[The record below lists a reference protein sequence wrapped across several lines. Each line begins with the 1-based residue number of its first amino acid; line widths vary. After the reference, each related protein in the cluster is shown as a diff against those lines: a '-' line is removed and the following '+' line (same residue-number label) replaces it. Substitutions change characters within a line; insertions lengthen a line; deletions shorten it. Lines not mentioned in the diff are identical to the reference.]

1 MKVMLETER
10 LFLGKMTMEDF
21 DSLYVVLADPDIM
34 QHYPYVFD
42 EKRVREWIER
52 NMKRY
57 EENGFGLWAVC
68 MNRIYC
74 IDKDN
79 KHHLGIHCT
88 KKAGGGSF
96 SDE

>member
-1 MKVMLETER
+1 MQLVYANDFEAVM
-10 LFLGKMTMEDF
+10 
-21 DSLYVVLADPDIM
+21 
-34 QHYPYVFD
+34 
-42 EKRVREWIER
+42 
-52 NMKRY
+52 
-57 EENGFGLWAVC
+57 AVC
-68 MNRIYC
+68 MDRIYC